1 MRRDRSRKDGFT
13 SMAEI
18 AAHRRTQ
25 TVLWLVSLAVLIVGL
40 SAAGLVSGAPTLLW
54 AATLIATSLVKVPTV
69 SGNRWS
75 LAVAVATAAPMLLL
89 RDGRPDL
96 GAILWI
102 YAVWSAGRWMLDTVA
117 PDLAQDHVPTM
128 IRSSVGSAIFA
139 IGFAGLVRAFEGS
152 IGTVV
157 AVAVAAA
164 AWFAFETLLW
174 ALSEYGQSR
183 LSRRYLWLMA
193 AQDWPMAVSL
203 FVVGALFAIAWP
215 GLGGWAVLASL
226 IPFSFAYLAFKRSHA
241 ARVTYGETI
250 RALSRIPEVA
260 GLSPDG
266 HSDRTA
272 ALAVAVAQELDMKPD
287 QVTDVEYAA
296 RMHDIG
302 RITLNEPS
310 IIKIGFTEDDIARWG
325 AEIISEAPYLR
336 GVADLVRHQHH
347 PYRRP
352 GEKKD
357 PQLPPASKI
366 IRAASAY
373 DHATNELGFSPLEA
387 LEVLHRGAAYDFDP
401 EVVEAVRTVVDLR
414 LLDSTGGSAR

>member
-1 MRRDRSRKDGFT
+1 
-13 SMAEI
+13 
-18 AAHRRTQ
+18 
-25 TVLWLVSLAVLIVGL
+25 
-40 SAAGLVSGAPTLLW
+40 
-54 AATLIATSLVKVPTV
+54 
-69 SGNRWS
+69 
-75 LAVAVATAAPMLLL
+75 
-89 RDGRPDL
+89 
-96 GAILWI
+96 
-102 YAVWSAGRWMLDTVA
+102 
-117 PDLAQDHVPTM
+117 M
-128 IRSSVGSAIFA
+128 IRSSVGSAFFA
-139 IGFAGLVRAFEGS
+139 VGLRGVGAAFSPAHSERWL
-152 IGTVV
+152 

-164 AWFAFETLLW
+164 GWFAFETLLW
-174 ALSEYGQSR
+174 ALSQHGQDR
-183 LSRRYLWLMA
+183 LSRRYLWLLA

-203 FVVGALFAIAWP
+203 FVVGALFAVAWP
-215 GLGGWAVLASL
+215 GLRGWAVLASL

-250 RALSRIPEVA
+250 RALVRIPEVA

-336 GVADLVRHQHH
+336 SVADLVRQQHH

-357 PQLPPASKI
+357 LHLPPASKI

-414 LLDSTGGSAR
+414 LLDSRAATWLGSRLPVGASGL